1 MVLSKRC
8 IRKLF
13 SMKTF
18 RIFAFG
24 AALTLIIFHLF
35 NLDYQD
41 LRFSTNKVHYLGIV
55 AMTLVALSFLLG
67 IIKDRNSK
75 KD

>member
-1 MVLSKRC
+1 M
-8 IRKLF
+8 I
-13 SMKTF
+13 TF
-18 RIFAFG
+18 RIVAFI
-24 AALTLIIFHLF
+24 AALAIIVFHLF
-35 NLDYQD
+35 RIDYQD
-41 LRFSTNKVHYLGIV
+41 LRFSANSSQYLGIV